1 MAQQTQQMFAIVK
14 DLTTVSDKIRAL
26 NEAGV
31 PRAEIA
37 RFLGKRYQHVRNVL
51 VADSSSGR
59 SAGNSNILPQNAGP
73 AAFIESKLKGRLQ
86 VGAGGRIV
94 IPSEMRS
101 AMGIAEG
108 DSVLARVLDGE
119 LRLVS
124 QATAVHKAQQLVRR
138 YVPEDVSLVDQ
149 LLEERRAEA
158 AKDRGA

>member
-1 MAQQTQQMFAIVK
+1 MAQQTQRMFTIVK

-59 SAGNSNILPQNAGP
+59 SAGNLNVLPQNAGP
-73 AAFIESKLKGRLQ
+73 AFTESKLRGRLQ

-124 QATAVHKAQQLVRR
+124 QATAVRKAQQLVRR

-158 AKDRGA
+158 AKERGA